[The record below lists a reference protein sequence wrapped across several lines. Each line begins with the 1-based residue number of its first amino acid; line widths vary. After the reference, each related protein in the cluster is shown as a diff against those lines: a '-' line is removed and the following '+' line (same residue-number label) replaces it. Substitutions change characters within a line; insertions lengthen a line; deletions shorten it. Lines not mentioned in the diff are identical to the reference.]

1 VIARS
6 AAAALLAL
14 LLGCGGGGE
23 DPGGGTAAAGPAPGP
38 VAAGAAA
45 PAAAAAGEGVDP
57 AAAALSKTLQAELE
71 KFTPRKFKSLVAVA
85 TQTREGFRKQLEAS
99 LDKEL
104 PAERERGTVAAFVA
118 LGLLPPGI
126 ELRKEIVEAVASQVG
141 AYYERT
147 KDTFYPISTG
157 LPEAQQRLM
166 FIHELQHAM
175 QDQVL
180 GLDAVM
186 DAAEAADDNTDRVQA
201 ARYLLEGEAHWVSLA
216 WLVKDQGQADVLVDA
231 AAARKVFRDPAR
243 LRFDDALAQMRANI
257 GAMGPDG
264 AKQLAVMERLPR
276 WIIRELQEPYTMGA
290 WSVHRIYAHGGWPA
304 VDAVWS
310 KPPTSTEQMLHPL
323 EKLLGKRREEPVAV
337 TLPDCAPVLGAGWER
352 VYVDTFGEAGIHM
365 LLSEQLPELKM
376 GRARSGSA
384 GWGGDRLA
392 AWSRAG
398 AERPIVTWL
407 TVWDSEKDAVQ
418 FVEAYG
424 FAAAARNGLREWP
437 AAGLLRDGLAVAI
450 VEGEADP
457 ARRRALLDALV
468 AAAPKP
474 K

>member
-1 VIARS
+1 VIARG
-6 AAAALLAL
+6 AAASLLAL
-14 LLGCGGGGE
+14 LLGCGGGG
-23 DPGGGTAAAGPAPGP
+23 DDTPAVPGPAPGP
-38 VAAGAAA
+38 AAAGETGQAAA
-45 PAAAAAGEGVDP
+45 PVGEGVDP
-57 AAAALSKTLQAELE
+57 AAAALSKALQAELE
-71 KFTPRKFKSLVAVA
+71 KFTPRKFKSPVAVA
-85 TQTREGFRKQLEAS
+85 MQTRAGFREQLEAS

-104 PAERERGTVAAFVA
+104 PEAKERGTVAAFVA

-126 ELRKEIVEAVASQVG
+126 ELRREIVEAVASQVG

-216 WLVKDQGQADVLVDA
+216 WLVKDQQQTDVLTNA

-257 GAMGPDG
+257 GAMGPEG
-264 AKQLAVMERLPR
+264 EQQLAAMERLPR
-276 WIIRELQEPYTMGA
+276 WIIRELQEPYTVGA
-290 WSVHRIYAHGGWPA
+290 WGVHRIYAHGGWNA
-304 VDAVWS
+304 VDAVW
-310 KPPTSTEQMLHPL
+310 KHPPTSTEQMLHPL
-323 EKLLGKRREEPVAV
+323 EKLLGDRREEPVAV

-392 AWSRAG
+392 AWSKAG
-398 AERPIVTWL
+398 AARPIVTWL
-407 TVWDSEKDAVQ
+407 AVWDSEKDAVQ
-418 FVEAYG
+418 FLEAYG
-424 FAAAARNGLREWP
+424 FASAARNGLREWP
-437 AAGLLRDGLAVAI
+437 AAGIVRDGTAVAI
-450 VEGEADP
+450 VEGESDP

-468 AAAPKP
+468 AAKP